1 MEPDLNEEEIEQ
13 IRATRSRTLSA
24 QQRRHSALPMR
35 WRFKHSSRW
44 MAHVMASEF
53 SLLAFLI
60 LLVMTFS
67 GKWLNPSKSRFYRRH
82 PQNITNKIYT
92 SIHTMS
98 TGLLYVCLS
107 KSCSDHDTDSFKL
120 WTMHPFLGVAKI
132 SFTLALG
139 LGFALTAWLHLPYLS
154 HQLKMPFYGLIG
166 IILSFCEV
174 TSTLVTLLLFPVDLW
189 IYELKRDIS
198 VPIGWSYFI
207 GWLVLIL
214 HFSCG
219 LLCYL
224 NYKNFWSLIS
234 NSSSSIVSSKHR
246 EGSLQCSLQ
255 SARLEEDTQDP
266 SNSKDC
272 QV

>member
-1 MEPDLNEEEIEQ
+1 
-13 IRATRSRTLSA
+13 
-24 QQRRHSALPMR
+24 MR

-44 MAHVMASEF
+44 IAHVMASEF

-98 TGLLYVCLS
+98 TGLLYACLS
-107 KSCSDHDTDSFKL
+107 KSCSDHDKDSFKL

-154 HQLKMPFYGLIG
+154 HQLRMPFYGLIG
-166 IILSFCEV
+166 IVLSFCEV
-174 TSTLVTLLLFPVDLW
+174 TFTFVTLLLFPINLW
-189 IYELKRDIS
+189 IYELKRNIS

-214 HFSCG
+214 HFICG

-234 NSSSSIVSSKHR
+234 NSSSSVISSKHS
-246 EGSLQCSLQ
+246 EGSECSLH
-255 SARLEEDTQDP
+255 SARLEEDTQDR
-266 SNSKDC
+266 

>member
-1 MEPDLNEEEIEQ
+1 MEPDLTEEEIEQ
-13 IRATRSRTLSA
+13 IRANRSRTLSA

-44 MAHVMASEF
+44 IAHVMASEF

-67 GKWLNPSKSRFYRRH
+67 GKWLNPFLRSSYLC
-82 PQNITNKIYT
+82 P
-92 SIHTMS
+92 
-98 TGLLYVCLS
+98 LPP
-107 KSCSDHDTDSFKL
+107 DSFKL

-154 HQLKMPFYGLIG
+154 HQLRMPFYGLIG
-166 IILSFCEV
+166 IVLSFCEV
-174 TSTLVTLLLFPVDLW
+174 TFTFVTLLLFPINLW
-189 IYELKRDIS
+189 IYELKRNIS

-214 HFSCG
+214 HFICG

-234 NSSSSIVSSKHR
+234 NSSSSVISSKHS
-246 EGSLQCSLQ
+246 EGSECSLH
-255 SARLEEDTQDP
+255 SARLEEDTQDR
-266 SNSKDC
+266 